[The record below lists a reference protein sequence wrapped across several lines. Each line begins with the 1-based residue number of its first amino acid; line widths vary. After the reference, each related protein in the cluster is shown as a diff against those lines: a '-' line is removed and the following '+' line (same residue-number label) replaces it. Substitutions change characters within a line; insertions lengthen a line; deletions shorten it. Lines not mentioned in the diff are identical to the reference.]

1 MDFETKYWHLSQFQL
16 SKRLS
21 RNEMINMCN
30 SLVMKHFKRGLQIG
44 FENNATKNVYFLKKG
59 TIKIV
64 SLCSNGEEL
73 IKDIIKKGDIF
84 GILGLLHVENE
95 DDYAVAMEDT
105 VVCVIDA
112 ETLQMMMAENQNLNN
127 YIFKLA
133 GIRIKKLERRLESLV
148 YKDAKTRIQEYIF
161 DYINEF
167 GIESGEFIVVDVLL
181 TNNDIGRLTST
192 SRQTVNKTLN
202 HLKTKEIIDFDNN
215 TLKIRKS
222 SSYFKKPN

>member
-16 SKRLS
+16 SRRLS
-21 RNEMINMCN
+21 RHEMIHMCN

-44 FENNATKNVYFLKKG
+44 LENNATKNVYFLKKG

-73 IKDIIKKGDIF
+73 IRDIIKKGDIF
-84 GILGLLHVENE
+84 GILGLLQGESE

-105 VVCVIDA
+105 VVCIIDA
-112 ETLQMMMAENQNLNN
+112 ATLQKMMSENQNLNN

-133 GIRIKKLERRLESLV
+133 GIRIKKLERRLESLI
-148 YKDAKTRIQEYIF
+148 YKDAKTRVQEFVF
-161 DYINEF
+161 DYLNEF
-167 GIESGEFIVVDVLL
+167 GIESGEFVVADFLL
-181 TNNDIGRLTST
+181 NNKDIGRLTST

-202 HLKTKEIIDFDNN
+202 HLRTKGIIDFDNN
-215 TLKIRKS
+215 ALKIRKS

>member
-112 ETLQMMMAENQNLNN
+112 ATLQMMMAENQNLNN

-167 GIESGEFIVVDVLL
+167 GIESGEFIVVDILL